1 MFPKLLKK
9 ISPFSSIVSR
19 PFYCAEIHHWTIG
32 NFSYGLPRAILFRLR
47 LILYQR
53 TATIGQIN
61 TLTLHKAPNLDQIV
75 LIISCNIL
83 SKPLKDKNLYQSR
96 YL

>member
-19 PFYCAEIHHWTIG
+19 PFYCAEIHHWTTG

-53 TATIGQIN
+53 TAIIGQIN
-61 TLTLHKAPNLDQIV
+61 ALGYLKGTELRSNRTY
-75 LIISCNIL
+75 NIL
-83 SKPLKDKNLYQSR
+83 
-96 YL
+96 